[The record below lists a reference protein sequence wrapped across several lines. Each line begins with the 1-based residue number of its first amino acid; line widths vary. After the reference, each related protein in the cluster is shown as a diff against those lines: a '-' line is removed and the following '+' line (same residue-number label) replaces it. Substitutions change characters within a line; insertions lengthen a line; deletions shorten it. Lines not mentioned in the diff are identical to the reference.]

1 MEGFTVAEDISF
13 LVVGQTRQNL
23 KWMYGKNRDFDAR

>member
-1 MEGFTVAEDISF
+1 MEGFTVSDAI

-23 KWMYGKNRDFDAR
+23 QGMYGQNRDFDAR